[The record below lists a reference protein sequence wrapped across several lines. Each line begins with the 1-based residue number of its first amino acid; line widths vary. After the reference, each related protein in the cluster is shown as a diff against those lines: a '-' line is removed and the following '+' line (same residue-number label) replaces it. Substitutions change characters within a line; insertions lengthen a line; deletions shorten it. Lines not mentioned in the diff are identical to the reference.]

1 MITSKQLIFDK
12 MTSSFQ
18 KKCQM
23 TSQIVGKPQIRPKLI
38 TCSLAFWTRPSQFC
52 PDNQTALWDLGL
64 LSQSRFSSQIL
75 VSPSLHILENF
86 NPRVRTNH
94 LSSII
99 VLSSSFLQYSSE
111 LLRNKKKNLS
121 FQLTQKIVFTLTR
134 LFYLLLVLTRQKI
147 SFMKLKTMLERATI
161 RWVSR

>member
-1 MITSKQLIFDK
+1 
-12 MTSSFQ
+12 
-18 KKCQM
+18 M
-23 TSQIVGKPQIRPKLI
+23 TSQIVKKPQIRPKLI

-99 VLSSSFLQYSSE
+99 VLSSSFLQYSRE
-111 LLRNKKKNLS
+111 LLRNKKNLS

-134 LFYLLLVLTRQKI
+134 LFYLLLVLTRQKNLVYETKNNVREGHNQMGLTLD
-147 SFMKLKTMLERATI
+147 FKLPKGLLNQY
-161 RWVSR
+161 SGL

>member
-1 MITSKQLIFDK
+1 
-12 MTSSFQ
+12 
-18 KKCQM
+18 M
-23 TSQIVGKPQIRPKLI
+23 TSQIVKKPQIRPKLI

-99 VLSSSFLQYSSE
+99 VLSSSFLQYSRE
-111 LLRNKKKNLS
+111 LLRNKKKPFIPTYTENRFYTNSSLLS
-121 FQLTQKIVFTLTR
+121 FTCSNQTKNLVYETKNNVREGHNQIGLTLDFKLPEG
-134 LFYLLLVLTRQKI
+134 LLNQ
-147 SFMKLKTMLERATI
+147 
-161 RWVSR
+161 

>member
-1 MITSKQLIFDK
+1 
-12 MTSSFQ
+12 
-18 KKCQM
+18 M
-23 TSQIVGKPQIRPKLI
+23 TSQIVKKPQIRPKLI

-99 VLSSSFLQYSSE
+99 VLSSSFLQYSRE
-111 LLRNKKKNLS
+111 LLRNKKKPFIPTYTESRFYTNSSLLS
-121 FQLTQKIVFTLTR
+121 FTCSNQTKNLVYETKNNVREGHNQMGLTLDFKLPEG
-134 LFYLLLVLTRQKI
+134 LLNQ
-147 SFMKLKTMLERATI
+147 
-161 RWVSR
+161 